1 MHALGIMP
9 GSDAEL
15 PRVLPPRA
23 GNGSPVDGTGG
34 TGTAPFLAKADQRG
48 KRMQFAIVW
57 SSGDDLGGGVVAR
70 ADGLNAEMVRGS
82 FDNTDVARV
91 IRKTLFGE

>member
-1 MHALGIMP
+1 
-9 GSDAEL
+9 
-15 PRVLPPRA
+15 
-23 GNGSPVDGTGG
+23 
-34 TGTAPFLAKADQRG
+34 
-48 KRMQFAIVW
+48 MQFAIVW